1 MSAAFLKQSGTNI
14 RPTSCYKQPSWSNS
28 RCNVRKCVLLKRI
41 SEELAFSIDGAR
53 RLFWSWSDE
62 ERKVHAVVWIF
73 GACLVACP
81 PSPPFF
87 LDLLFSLFLHQSLK
101 CRHLPR
107 SGLLHSSC
115 VSSEPVINPLTSEF
129 PLPCYEMPLFIH
141 PLPSS
146 SSSSLFLFLPLPLFS
161 LQSSQFSSLVP
172 LELRLV
178 CWYHVFIIPVK
189 CW

>member
-41 SEELAFSIDGAR
+41 SEGLAFNIDGAR

-87 LDLLFSLFLHQSLK
+87 LDLLFPLFLHQSLK

-115 VSSEPVINPLTSEF
+115 LIWTCYKPINLWVPSPVLWNAALHSPPPLLLLLTV
-129 PLPCYEMPLFIH
+129 FI
-141 PLPSS
+141 
-146 SSSSLFLFLPLPLFS
+146 FA
-161 LQSSQFSSLVP
+161 SSLVLASVKP
-172 LELRLV
+172 IFFLSPTWIEAGLLV
-178 CWYHVFIIPVK
+178 SRFHNSS
-189 CW
+189 